1 MIMMRWLSVPQN
13 KFDWIAVT
21 NARQSWYTEQNRVKL
36 GNYDR
41 KWWECGQIR
50 LTIWLTVGKLTVSP
64 SPPPPEELAN
74 PKGTPVP
81 IIINIQMIYQ
91 PPARKS
97 NRVFYQFLALKH
109 TKIDSPF
116 SNGIDSWCIENE
128 ADNTA
133 NGGRSTKH
141 RRPQHNK
148 RWWWWWGN
156 MVGGY
161 LLMHWNITQ
170 EWQPTII
177 IQICYYFLIP
187 RYRERVC
194 SESHS
199 QSVIQSF
206 SHQAEEKTKKNA
218 EKLIDLPIPRC
229 GGKSML
235 NQFVELSQRAKEN
248 VSLQH
253 FLIRFTFDRG

>member
-21 NARQSWYTEQNRVKL
+21 NARQSLSPETSHDTYTEQNRVKS
-36 GNYDR
+36 GNYDTV
-41 KWWECGQIR
+41 WWECGQIR

-156 MVGGY
+156 IVGGY

-177 IQICYYFLIP
+177 IQIRYYFLIP
-187 RYRERVC
+187 RYRE
-194 SESHS
+194 SLFWIS
-199 QSVIQSF
+199 QSF
-206 SHQAEEKTKKNA
+206 SHSVTKPRKRRRKMRKGWLTCQFLDVAEN
-218 EKLIDLPIPRC
+218 RC
-229 GGKSML
+229 
-235 NQFVELSQRAKEN
+235 
-248 VSLQH
+248 
-253 FLIRFTFDRG
+253 